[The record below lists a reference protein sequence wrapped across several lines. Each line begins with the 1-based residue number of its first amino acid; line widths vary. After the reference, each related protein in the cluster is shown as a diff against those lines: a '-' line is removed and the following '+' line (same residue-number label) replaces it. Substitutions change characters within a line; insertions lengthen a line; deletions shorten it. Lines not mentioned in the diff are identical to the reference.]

1 VSTVLVTGALGY
13 VGSQTVARLHEQG
26 ATVLATDI
34 DTPANR
40 KAARRLPSGV
50 DVLWADLTQRDQV
63 ASLLADAAPSAI
75 VHLAAVIPAA
85 TYFNA
90 KLSRRVNVDA
100 TRLLVEVAEQL
111 SERPRFVHASSVAV
125 HGSRN
130 PHHNQILAADS
141 PLNPVDS
148 YGAQKLAA
156 EGVVRQSRLGWLIL
170 RLGAVVSTDV
180 RSLPVSA
187 DVMFLE
193 WSSPSD
199 GRINTVDVRDV
210 AAAFAAAVSS
220 DVSGEVLMIG
230 GDESHRQLQG
240 DMGPAVAEAMGL
252 TNVYP
257 RGRPGNPNDD
267 SAWFVCDWMD
277 TARAQEVLHFQRH
290 SWPDMLTEIRARV
303 GAWRYVLMALS
314 PIARVVLKRV
324 VPYRG
329 QPGIYA
335 DPWGLAYRRWPGAR
349 PD

>member
-13 VGSQTVARLHEQG
+13 VGSQTLARLREQG
-26 ATVLATDI
+26 DTVVPTDI

-40 KAARRLPSGV
+40 KAARRLPPGV
-50 DVLWADLTQRDQV
+50 DVRWADLTQRDLV
-63 ASLLADAAPSAI
+63 ASLLADVAPAAI

-85 TYFNA
+85 TYLNA
-90 KLSRRVNVDA
+90 KVSRRVNVDA
-100 TRLLVEVAEQL
+100 TRLLVEVAQRL
-111 SERPRFVHASSVAV
+111 PERPRFVHASSVAV

-130 PHHNQILAADS
+130 PHHNRILTADS

-156 EGVVRQSRLGWLIL
+156 EEIVRQSGLDWLIL

-220 DVSGEVLMIG
+220 DVSREVLMIG

-252 TNVYP
+252 RNVYP

-277 TARAQEVLHFQRH
+277 TARAQEVLEFQHH
-290 SWPDMLTEIRARV
+290 SWPDMLADIRTRV
-303 GAWRYVLMALS
+303 GALRYLLTALS
-314 PIARVVLKRV
+314 PIARVVLRRRT
-324 VPYRG
+324 PYRG
-329 QPGIYA
+329 QPGLYA
-335 DPWGLAYRRWPGAR
+335 DPWVLAYQRWPGAR